1 MSVINLFRTDRIIGQ
16 NKSTKNTNKRI
27 ESTNQL
33 NLLIYYSNQNNLFLT
48 KLSNNNLNSIL
59 SSEHIHQG
67 IIQDD
72 IRLFIWLFFGLL
84 TFILQLHF
92 RMSLYNLIETQ
103 LNNNIALTHFTLFLT
118 IYTTDFYLISKEDQ
132 HI

>member
-1 MSVINLFRTDRIIGQ
+1 MFLPYPHIYHFFFLVFLTFWMSVINLFRTDRIIGQ

-48 KLSNNNLNSIL
+48 KLSHNNCNSIL

-72 IRLFIWLFFGLL
+72 IRLFIWLFLDYWHLSSSYTFVWVFTILL
-84 TFILQLHF
+84 KRNSITILH
-92 RMSLYNLIETQ
+92 
-103 LNNNIALTHFTLFLT
+103 
-118 IYTTDFYLISKEDQ
+118 
-132 HI
+132 